1 MRNSISKRTRF
12 EVFKRDRFC
21 CVYCGRTPPDVL
33 LEVDHIIAVSKG
45 GSDDILNLATSCK
58 DCNAGKS
65 NVPLAQVRVD
75 RSQEI
80 EERREL
86 VEQMSAIAQLA
97 ADEQKSINDMVDTLS
112 DLWMRLDGEDPS
124 QFSIAGPLEISMRRF
139 LKLLPFNEILNAIEI
154 TFQRCSGSTYQRH
167 KYFCGVCWN
176 KHRESNAPIS
186 PAIQATQEAHGTPA
200 LRGSDGALQI
210 EPPEQITAPALAGQA
225 GVGERARKPR
235 SLAKQLA
242 ESDSNES
249 LNALA
254 QGPQKPVRS
263 QTVATTTHPSSK
275 GCPLPCTDSSERAI
289 AASAV

>member
-1 MRNSISKRTRF
+1 MTNWVCIGWHDQVIDEAKGKRCPTPVTKLAECPDDFSKTQVLTAFRLKHPELRNHT
-12 EVFKRDRFC
+12 V
-21 CVYCGRTPPDVL
+21 
-33 LEVDHIIAVSKG
+33 
-45 GSDDILNLATSCK
+45 
-58 DCNAGKS
+58 
-65 NVPLAQVRVD
+65 
-75 RSQEI
+75 
-80 EERREL
+80 
-86 VEQMSAIAQLA
+86 
-97 ADEQKSINDMVDTLS
+97 
-112 DLWMRLDGEDPS
+112 
-124 QFSIAGPLEISMRRF
+124 
-139 LKLLPFNEILNAIEI
+139 
-154 TFQRCSGSTYQRH
+154 
-167 KYFCGVCWN
+167 
-176 KHRESNAPIS
+176 HRESDITVKQVVKHRGPGNYPIALETPIS

-242 ESDSNES
+242 ESDSNQS